1 MGETIVTIG
10 IVATLKI
17 KAGKESEFE
26 AVFLDLQ
33 GQVQKNEP
41 GCLHYQVFKS
51 RSQPSTYI
59 VMEQYKSQADLDAH
73 RGMPHF
79 MAAGP
84 KLGAVL
90 DGRPTIEIMD
100 KV

>member
-1 MGETIVTIG
+1 MTVG

-17 KAGKESEFE
+17 KAGQEGEFE
-26 AVFLDLQ
+26 AVFRDLMAS
-33 GQVQKNEP
+33 VKKNEP
-41 GCLHYQVFKS
+41 DCVMYELFKS
-51 RSQPSTYI
+51 KQPSTYV
-59 VMEQYKSQADLDAH
+59 VMEQYANGEALAAH
-73 RGMPHF
+73 SKTAHY

-90 DGRPTIEIMD
+90 DGRPQIEILE

>member
-1 MGETIVTIG
+1 MTIG
-10 IVATLKI
+10 VVATLKV

-26 AVFLDLQ
+26 AVFKDLQ
-33 GQVQKNEP
+33 GQVAKNEP
-41 GCLHYQVFKS
+41 GCLLYQVFKS
-51 RSQPSTYI
+51 RTQPSTYV

-73 RGMPHF
+73 RTMPHF
-79 MAAGP
+79 AAAGP

-90 DGRPTIEIMD
+90 DGRPGIEMMD

>member
-1 MGETIVTIG
+1 MTIG
-10 IVATLKI
+10 IVATLRV

-26 AVFLDLQ
+26 AVFKDLQ
-33 GQVQKNEP
+33 GQVQTNEP

-73 RGMPHF
+73 RTMPHF
-79 MAAGP
+79 AAAGP

-90 DGRPTIEIMD
+90 DGRPSIEIMD